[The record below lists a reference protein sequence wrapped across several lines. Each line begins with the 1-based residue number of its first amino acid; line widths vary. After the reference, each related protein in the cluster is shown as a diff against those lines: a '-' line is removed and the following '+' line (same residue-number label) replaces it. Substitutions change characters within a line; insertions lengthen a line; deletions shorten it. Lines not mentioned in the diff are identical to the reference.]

1 MANVIQ
7 IRNLPNPA
15 ALYARIA
22 STLLKKGKGS
32 LPDIKIQY
40 DNQIIQPSDLKKYNK
55 VCGFEHTLIVPS
67 TFIHTRA
74 FELQA
79 LLLTHPACPFP
90 YPGLIVFANTIK
102 QTRSLYV
109 GEEFNLSCSFGNLIA
124 HEKGQAFEIVSY
136 LDVKGKRIWE
146 ETMVFLYKGK
156 EGIGN
161 VFEMQQPVLSEN
173 CIKKSWS
180 LHQTLGFEYAQA
192 SGDFNPI
199 HLHTIPAKLFGFPKH
214 LIHGMW
220 TQSKILVELEKQL
233 SDAFEFSVAFKTPI
247 FLPASII
254 FRYEK
259 TASGFNF
266 DVVDKLQEKPH
277 VKGYFRTLDI
287 RQ

>member
-124 HEKGQAFEIVSY
+124 HEKGQGFN
-136 LDVKGKRIWE
+136 LDLRILRDDEVVWSATQSLLRVGVAQKSGKPYASPITDE
-146 ETMVFLYKGK
+146 AA
-156 EGIGN
+156 
-161 VFEMQQPVLSEN
+161 LSRQADFN
-173 CIKKSWS
+173 AASD
-180 LHQTLGFEYAQA
+180 LGRRYGAV
-192 SGDFNPI
+192 SGDRNPI
-199 HLHTIPAKLFGFPKH
+199 HLTAMSAKLFGFRRA
-214 LIHGMW
+214 IAHGMW
-220 TQSKILVELEKQL
+220 TKARALSCLLPAQQLEQ
-233 SDAFEFSVAFKTPI
+233 ASVAVDFKTPL
-247 FLPASII
+247 FLPSRASLWSARKPDGAL
-254 FRYEK
+254 FEVRDAK
-259 TASGFNF
+259 GQRPHLRGQ
-266 DVVDKLQEKPH
+266 LQ
-277 VKGYFRTLDI
+277 Y
-287 RQ
+287 